1 MTISSPRPLLGCIA
15 DDFTGATDLA
25 NMLVRGGMRTVQ
37 TIGVP
42 SSDEPVEADALVVA
56 LKSRTIPAAD
66 AVAQSLAA
74 LNWLRAQGCRQ
85 FFFKYC
91 STFDSTDAGNIGP
104 VADAL
109 LDVLSGSDP
118 GAGPTS
124 AASALGVSS
133 EADTSVE
140 AFTIAC
146 PAFPENGRTIYR
158 GHLFVGDILLNE
170 SGMENHPL
178 TPMKD
183 ANLVRV
189 LQRQTAS
196 KVGLVRYDSVAQ
208 GTAAVRER
216 FDALR
221 REGVR
226 MAIADALSDAD
237 LHTLGEACADLK
249 LITGG
254 SGIAIGLPAN
264 FRRAGLL
271 SGTADAGQLPPVDG
285 LSVVLAGSASKA
297 TNAQVAAWRESRP
310 AFRIDPLAAARGEP
324 VVEQALA
331 FAREHFTNQQPVL
344 IYATATPDEV
354 KAVQRELGVE
364 QAGHLVESTLA
375 AIARGLRELGVRK
388 FVVAG
393 GETSGAVV
401 QALEVHTLRIGA
413 QIDPGVPATA
423 TTGDDPLALA
433 LKSGNFGAT
442 DFFAKALRHL
452 DGAAS

>member
-42 SSDEPVEADALVVA
+42 ASDEPLEADALVVA
-56 LKSRTIPAAD
+56 LKSRTVPAAD
-66 AVAQSLAA
+66 AVAQSRAA

-109 LDVLSGSDP
+109 LDALAGSDP
-118 GAGPTS
+118 GAGSTGERD
-124 AASALGVSS
+124 ASA
-133 EADTSVE
+133 D

-158 GHLFVGDILLNE
+158 GHLFVGDVLLNE

-196 KVGLVRYDSVAQ
+196 KVGLVRYDRVAQ
-208 GTAAVRER
+208 GAATVRET
-216 FDALR
+216 FEALR
-221 REGVR
+221 HEGVR
-226 MAIADALSDAD
+226 MAIADALSDTD

-271 SGTADAGQLPPVDG
+271 TGTADAAQLPHVEG

-331 FAREHFTNQQPVL
+331 FAREHFANQQPVL

-364 QAGHLVESTLA
+364 QAGHLVEETLA
-375 AIARGLRELGVRK
+375 AIARGLRDLGVRK

-401 QALEVHTLRIGA
+401 QALDVHTLRIGA

-423 TTGDDPLALA
+423 TTGDEPLALA

-442 DFFAKALRHL
+442 DFLAKALRHL
-452 DGAAS
+452 DGTAS

>member
-1 MTISSPRPLLGCIA
+1 MTSPTKRALLGCIA

-42 SSDEPVEADALVVA
+42 ASNEAIAADALVVA
-56 LKSRTIPAAD
+56 LKSRTITPAD

-74 LNWLRAQGCRQ
+74 LDWLRAQGCRQ

-109 LDVLSGSDP
+109 LDALSADG
-118 GAGPTS
+118 
-124 AASALGVSS
+124 AAS
-133 EADTSVE
+133 

-146 PAFPENGRTIYR
+146 PAFPENGRTIFR
-158 GHLFVGDILLNE
+158 GHLFVGDALLNE

-178 TPMKD
+178 TPMRD

-189 LQRQTAS
+189 LQRQTQS
-196 KVGLVRYDSVAQ
+196 KVGLVRYDTVARGVPSVLEA
-208 GTAAVRER
+208 

-221 REGVR
+221 RDGAR
-226 MAIADALSDAD
+226 MAIADAISDAD
-237 LHTLGEACADLK
+237 LHVLGQACADLT

-254 SGIAIGLPAN
+254 SGVALGLPAN

-271 SGTADAGQLPPVDG
+271 DAQADAAQLPRVEG
-285 LSVVLAGSASKA
+285 LSAVLAGSASKA
-297 TNAQVAAWRESRP
+297 TNAQVAAWRATRP
-310 AFRIDPLAAARGEP
+310 AFRIDPLAAARGEA
-324 VVEQALA
+324 VVEQALS
-331 FAREHFTNQQPVL
+331 FAQPYLEKNEAVL

-354 KAVQRELGVE
+354 KAVQSELGVNE
-364 QAGHLVESTLA
+364 AGHLVEATLA
-375 AIARGLRELGVRK
+375 SIARGLRERGVRK

-401 QALEVHTLRIGA
+401 QALDVRTLRIGA

-423 TTGDDPLALA
+423 TTGAEPLALA

-442 DFFAKALRHL
+442 DFFEKALRCL

>member
-1 MTISSPRPLLGCIA
+1 MTTLTKRALLGCIA

-42 SSDEPVEADALVVA
+42 ASNDLLEADALVVA

-74 LNWLRAQGCRQ
+74 LDWLRAQGCRQ

-91 STFDSTDAGNIGP
+91 STFDSTDAGNIGQ
-104 VADAL
+104 VTDAL
-109 LDVLSGSDP
+109 LDALSAD
-118 GAGPTS
+118 S
-124 AASALGVSS
+124 ATG
-133 EADTSVE
+133 

-146 PAFPENGRTIYR
+146 PAFPENGRTIFR
-158 GHLFVGDILLNE
+158 GHLFVGDALLNA

-178 TPMKD
+178 TPMRD
-183 ANLVRV
+183 ANLVSV
-189 LQRQTAS
+189 LQRQTGS
-196 KVGLVRYDSVAQ
+196 KVGLVRYDAVAR
-208 GTAAVRER
+208 GVSAVRER
-216 FDALR
+216 FDTLR
-221 REGVR
+221 NEGVR
-226 MAIADALSDAD
+226 MAIADAVSDAD
-237 LHTLGEACADLK
+237 LYVLGEACADLT

-254 SGIAIGLPAN
+254 SGVALGLPAN

-271 SGTADAGQLPPVDG
+271 AEQADAAQLPRVDG
-285 LSVVLAGSASKA
+285 LSAVLAGSASKA
-297 TNAQVAAWRESRP
+297 TNAQVAQWRATRP
-310 AFRIDPLAAARGEP
+310 AFRIDPLAAARGEA

-331 FAREHFTNQQPVL
+331 FAQPYLDKAEPML

-354 KAVQRELGVE
+354 KAVQGQLGVNE
-364 QAGHLVESTLA
+364 AGHLVENTLA
-375 AIARGLRELGVRK
+375 SIARGLRERGVRK

-401 QALEVHTLRIGA
+401 QALDVHTLRIGA

-423 TTGDDPLALA
+423 TTGAEPLALA
-433 LKSGNFGAT
+433 LKSGNFGTT
-442 DFFAKALRHL
+442 DFFEKALRHL
-452 DGAAS
+452 DGDVQ

>member
-1 MTISSPRPLLGCIA
+1 MTTPSRRALLGCIA

-42 SSDEPVEADALVVA
+42 ASNDAVQADALVVA

-74 LNWLRAQGCRQ
+74 LDWLREQGCRQ

-104 VADAL
+104 VTDAL
-109 LDVLSGSDP
+109 LDALSAEV
-118 GAGPTS
+118 GAT
-124 AASALGVSS
+124 
-133 EADTSVE
+133 

-158 GHLFVGDILLNE
+158 GYLFVGDTLLNE

-178 TPMKD
+178 TPMRD

-189 LQRQTAS
+189 LQRQTGS
-196 KVGLVRYDSVAQ
+196 KVGLVRYDTVAKGVSSV
-208 GTAAVRER
+208 RDSL
-216 FDALR
+216 DALR
-221 REGVR
+221 GDGVR
-226 MAIADALSDAD
+226 IAIADAVSDAD
-237 LHTLGEACADLK
+237 LYVLGEACADLT

-254 SGIAIGLPAN
+254 SGVALGLPAN

-271 SGTADAGQLPPVDG
+271 AEGNDAAQLPRVEG
-285 LSVVLAGSASKA
+285 LSAVLAGSASKA
-297 TNAQVAAWRESRP
+297 TNAQVAVWRETRP

-324 VVEQALA
+324 VIEQALA
-331 FAREHFTNQQPVL
+331 FAQPYLDKAEPVL

-354 KAVQRELGVE
+354 KAVQRELGVNE
-364 QAGHLVESTLA
+364 AGHLVESTLA
-375 AIARGLRELGVRK
+375 SIARGLRERGVRK

-401 QALEVHTLRIGA
+401 QALDVRTLRIGA

-423 TTGDDPLALA
+423 TTDADPLALA
-433 LKSGNFGAT
+433 LKSGNFGTT
-442 DFFAKALRHL
+442 DFFDKALRHL
-452 DGAAS
+452 DGGVQ